1 MMNPNPGN
9 AVHPNQILVSSQ
21 QQQKQ
26 GFVNN
31 HGHGGQ
37 QVAMDAYGR
46 PVHNPSKV
54 PASATNTMANMGRSS
69 SGGSQP
75 QQPHQGHHQQRPQN
89 QQQHHQQQQQRN
101 MSLPYSQPQQKSS
114 RSSQQQHRHSSG
126 KPLVYIT
133 YMIIPIKEKIAIVLS
148 RFARQTCTESLTELL
163 CCAVYSL
170 SQYKFVWR
178 NGAIQWL
185 SFL

>member
-54 PASATNTMANMGRSS
+54 PASATNTMQQQANMGRSS
-69 SGGSQP
+69 SQGVKLEPG
-75 QQPHQGHHQQRPQN
+75 QQPHQGHHHQQRPQN
-89 QQQHHQQQQQRN
+89 QQQQQHHQQQQQRN

-133 YMIIPIKEKIAIVLS
+133 YMIIPIRKYFDDA
-148 RFARQTCTESLTELL
+148 
-163 CCAVYSL
+163 
-170 SQYKFVWR
+170 
-178 NGAIQWL
+178 
-185 SFL
+185 

>member
-54 PASATNTMANMGRSS
+54 PASATNTMQQQANMGRSS
-69 SGGSQP
+69 SQGVKLEPG
-75 QQPHQGHHQQRPQN
+75 QQPHQGHHHQQRPQN
-89 QQQHHQQQQQRN
+89 QQQQHQQQQRN

-133 YMIIPIKEKIAIVLS
+133 YMIIPIRKYLDDA
-148 RFARQTCTESLTELL
+148 
-163 CCAVYSL
+163 
-170 SQYKFVWR
+170 
-178 NGAIQWL
+178 
-185 SFL
+185 